1 MSADVLGFKAQ
12 LGYVPEEPF
21 LYSYLTGPEYLLLVG
36 RAPFGTVAVGLI
48 AALEWDTLA
57 FDRRDAMV
65 LGPLPVP
72 GRTIVAAKLA
82 ALGTLLFLA
91 SSGITA
97 VAFSLVAAAHQ
108 PLTVMVRLFAAHV
121 ITTMSASAFV
131 FCSLVTV
138 RALLGVLARG
148 QVVLGTLI
156 QFAAMTG
163 LLCFVVF
170 VPASLQLQWH
180 QMPHHPRQLVGVRMP
195 PIPPWMPTRW
205 FVALYDLIR
214 GAPHQGSAFEPIAA
228 LTLTIRSIAAA
239 VVSVRWG
246 YRHQLRAALGAIV
259 TLIELTWRGSE
270 FTGLTHPS
278 IALTRAPLLLAFW
291 LAIGLRASFFVP
303 SELAAWTYRTNATER
318 VTATHAA
325 LRGSLAALLVPTS
338 ATVAFLLTVPAA
350 GWHGALRQAAFV
362 SLAVLLLVELVAVT
376 IPFVPFTRPYQP
388 GHAKLKTRWPWYLVG
403 VYLFGHVLVR
413 IEQGCWADP
422 GAFATLL
429 LCLATSAAAADVVG
443 GVRAR
448 RRPAVPLEDAAAD
461 EGRIAVLDLAVIGRP
476 RLDG

>member
-1 MSADVLGFKAQ
+1 VGADAYVRATSANQHSPTVCSNIHHRERPPAISSNLTGLLEPTAGHVCLDGQDMSADVLGFKAQ

-259 TLIELTWRGSE
+259 TLIELTWRGSD
-270 FTGLTHPS
+270 FTGLTQ
-278 IALTRAPLLLAFW
+278 
-291 LAIGLRASFFVP
+291 
-303 SELAAWTYRTNATER
+303 
-318 VTATHAA
+318 TH
-325 LRGSLAALLVPTS
+325 RSP
-338 ATVAFLLTVPAA
+338 
-350 GWHGALRQAAFV
+350 
-362 SLAVLLLVELVAVT
+362 
-376 IPFVPFTRPYQP
+376 
-388 GHAKLKTRWPWYLVG
+388 
-403 VYLFGHVLVR
+403 
-413 IEQGCWADP
+413 
-422 GAFATLL
+422 
-429 LCLATSAAAADVVG
+429 
-443 GVRAR
+443 
-448 RRPAVPLEDAAAD
+448 
-461 EGRIAVLDLAVIGRP
+461 
-476 RLDG
+476 